1 MNVLDGA
8 VVGDG
13 PRIDRRHSAHVRR
26 RRYDGAPSDRRR
38 NLLRK
43 LVRAAEMS
51 RQQRDDVL
59 SSFVEDDDRRV
70 LRLASDER
78 RDRAHRD
85 AAGRDEYERAAVREA
100 RAGPF
105 VEARLDNAQPFARV
119 AGRNPNVG
127 AEQPRDCARRLY
139 AFLGERG
146 DGGLHADALRKPWEK
161 CLS

>member
-1 MNVLDGA
+1 
-8 VVGDG
+8 
-13 PRIDRRHSAHVRR
+13 
-26 RRYDGAPSDRRR
+26 
-38 NLLRK
+38 
-43 LVRAAEMS
+43 MS

-59 SSFVEDDDRRV
+59 SRFVEDDDRGV

-85 AAGRDEYERAAVREA
+85 AAGRDEYKRTAVREA

-105 VEARLDNAQPFARV
+105 VEARLDDAQPFARV

-127 AEQPRDCARRLY
+127 AEQTRDGARRLY
-139 AFLGERG
+139 AFFGERG